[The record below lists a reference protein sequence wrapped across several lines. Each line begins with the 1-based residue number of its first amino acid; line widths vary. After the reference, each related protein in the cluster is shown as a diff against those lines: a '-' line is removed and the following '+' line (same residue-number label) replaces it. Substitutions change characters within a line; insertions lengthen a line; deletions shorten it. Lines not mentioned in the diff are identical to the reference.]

1 MNTNA
6 NDKTDRKP
14 ATPPLTVLEALKA
27 ADIAAAA
34 KRQLIASTLHLKD
47 EEVYKLQKGEMTG
60 FQHLTAGTEPVQSRD
75 EAGTSAGTATS
86 ASPKKNPRPNP
97 ATHSQL
103 DDLPPAVYAKL
114 LRLIETKTFDE
125 AIEAATAPPP
135 HGLGLHT
142 SRSSLERLAK
152 RHRASL
158 IARQRDDS
166 AEAVSEILKNAT
178 ASDEEFS
185 RAAIHLMRFHLLRH
199 AMVPRTSSDEMFML
213 SRVLDRL
220 RAADFAER
228 RLRLA
233 ESKIQKTDPKSP

>member
-1 MNTNA
+1 MNMNA
-6 NDKTDRKP
+6 IDKSEGKMKSARK
-14 ATPPLTVLEALKA
+14 ALTA
-27 ADIAAAA
+27 AEILAVSNH
-34 KRQLIASTLHLKD
+34 LIATSVVSRSN
-47 EEVYKLQKGEMTG
+47 EVKVYNSPEGEMTG
-60 FQHLTAGTEPVQSRD
+60 FQHVKAGTEPVQSRD
-75 EAGTSAGTATS
+75 DADTPAGTDSA
-86 ASPKKNPRPNP
+86 ASSTKNSRPNP

-103 DDLPPAVYAKL
+103 DDLPPDIYAKL
-114 LRLIETKTFDE
+114 LNLIETKTFDE

-135 HGLGLHT
+135 RGLGIRT

-166 AEAVSEILKNAT
+166 AAAVSEILKNAT
-178 ASDEEFS
+178 TSDEEFTK
-185 RAAIHLMRFHLLRH
+185 AAVHLMRFHLLRH
-199 AMVPRTSSDEMFML
+199 AMVQKTSADEMFML

-233 ESKIQKTDPKSP
+233 EAKLQKTDAKSP